1 MRCYHGN
8 TLPGFVATTIMIII
22 IIFINNHHQQS
33 SSSSSTIIINNHHHH
48 HHQQSSS
55 SSSSSTII
63 INNRHL
69 LYIAIS
75 LLVFPTTCNLTQIPN
90 LVNFMTSNFEGF
102 PSTTSTTNGALG
114 LEVWKSPSL
123 FWYKAYDALA
133 IFPASRAI
141 STDMSLRRCSKR
153 LHPGRLTWNLQITHL
168 ERKMILQT
176 SVIMFHVN
184 LPGCKP
190 SWWKQSKYDC
200 KSPAIRYPAI
210 HQQLAAKFQIW
221 LHSDI

>member
-1 MRCYHGN
+1 MTLQQPEKSTLWVFEDLIYTRIYWILCFTVVSSYCTQKKPKQLLRRKKRAIPNSLIGIPMRCYHGN

-48 HHQQSSS
+48 HHQQSSSSS

-153 LHPGRLTWNLQITHL
+153 LL
-168 ERKMILQT
+168 
-176 SVIMFHVN
+176 
-184 LPGCKP
+184 
-190 SWWKQSKYDC
+190 
-200 KSPAIRYPAI
+200 
-210 HQQLAAKFQIW
+210 
-221 LHSDI
+221 